1 MIPRIVKVE
10 DLDYPLPMLTVPYRD
25 NYTILK
31 IQDTYFVPLYQVI
44 DLIRS
49 VPEVQK
55 DEP

>member
-1 MIPRIVKVE
+1 MVPRIVKVE